1 MKLLYPLFK
10 KIAFS
15 FDPEVIHEYSIRV
28 LSDYPLLSE
37 LFDQKVSAS
46 ENDKYEVSLNGPSWS
61 FPVGLAAGLDKN
73 ALALDFFSRLYF
85 GAIEVGTVTPKP
97 QDGNP
102 KPRLFRYP
110 ETESLRNKMGFN
122 NGGAEKVLSHLL
134 SSTKN
139 NKVLGVNLGKNK
151 ITPIDKAWEDYN
163 ILYRNFSKI
172 SDYLVIN
179 VSSPNTPGLRGLQ
192 ESDALE
198 EILSS
203 LGQLRRE
210 DPCPLY
216 LKISPDIDK
225 THASA
230 IINLAKKYSL
240 TGIIATNTTI
250 MKEKGEG
257 GISGKL
263 CLEKSR
269 NVRKWILDEAREC
282 PDLDVIGVGGISSF
296 KDLWD
301 FWLAGGKA
309 VQIYTAFIYQG
320 PNILNQI
327 KDGIDD
333 VLTSNGIKSV
343 NELLENLEKVKNPF
357 KK

>member
-1 MKLLYPLFK
+1 LNILYPLFK

-15 FDPEVIHEYSIRV
+15 LDPEIIHEHSIKF
-28 LSDYPLLSE
+28 LSRYPLLGE
-37 LFDQKVSAS
+37 LFDQKISII
-46 ENDKYEVSLNGPSWS
+46 EREKYRVALNGPSWS

-73 ALALDFFSRLYF
+73 ALALEFFSKLYF

-97 QDGNP
+97 QDGNQ

-110 ETESLRNKMGFN
+110 ESESLRNKMGFN
-122 NGGAEKVLSHLL
+122 NDGSENILRHLL
-134 SSTKN
+134 SVSKN
-139 NKVLGVNLGKNK
+139 DKVLGVNLGKNK
-151 ITPIDKAWEDYN
+151 VTPIEKAWEDYN
-163 ILYRNFSKI
+163 ILYRKFSKI

-203 LGQLRRE
+203 LERVRKDE
-210 DPCPLY
+210 PCPLY

-225 THASA
+225 THVSA
-230 IINLAKKYSL
+230 IVNLVKKHSL

-269 NVRKWILDEAREC
+269 SVRRWILEETKEC
-282 PDLDVIGVGGISSF
+282 PEIDIIGVGGISSF

-301 FWLAGGKA
+301 FWDAGGKA

-320 PNILNQI
+320 PGVLGHIKTKIDEVLVLNGL
-327 KDGIDD
+327 KDI
-333 VLTSNGIKSV
+333 
-343 NELLENLEKVKNPF
+343 NELLENF
-357 KK
+357 KKIKYPF